1 VKTMIR
7 TLTLALPV
15 VLLGLGTGCTVGPD
29 YVAPEVDAPLNWRFE
44 AGEAAELANIE
55 WWRQFDDPVLDELIQ
70 EALEQN
76 YDVRIA
82 AARVQEFA
90 ARIGL
95 TESEGLPQI
104 GYGGDFGAD
113 QFSRE
118 TPGGVPA
125 GIDRTNQFYSATLNV
140 GWELDIWGRIRRAS
154 EAARADLL
162 TADEGRRTVIL
173 TLVSAVATTYI
184 ELLSL
189 DKQLEI
195 AERTLSTRLESL
207 RLFEVQRDG
216 GVVSDLEVAQIRSE
230 YEQAAVQV
238 PRIEELIG
246 LQENLISVLLGRNPG
261 PIARGRSFDDLPKP
275 PIPGGLPSDLLT
287 RRPDIRAAEQVLVAA
302 NARVGVAE
310 AEFFPRIALT
320 GFFGFASDDLG
331 NLFQSSANIWS
342 IGGQLAGPIF
352 TGGALESQLEAT
364 EAIRRQALIGYIQSI
379 QISFREVEDALISN
393 RKTREQLEALG
404 RQVAAL
410 EEYSRLARERYD
422 NGYVS
427 FIEVLDAERRLFD
440 AELVEVGTDN
450 AVYAAL
456 IDVYKSMGGGWVLHA
471 EAVADAADETI
482 LHGEPGQA
490 PPESNTGDGGP
501 TPGVMRR

>member
-1 VKTMIR
+1 MTR
-7 TLTLALPV
+7 TLAFALV
-15 VLLGLGTGCTVGPD
+15 GLVTGCTVGPD
-29 YVAPEVDAPLNWRFE
+29 YVAPVVETPLNWRFE
-44 AGEAAELANIE
+44 AGEAAELANVE

-82 AARVQEFA
+82 AARVEEFA

-104 GYGGDFGAD
+104 GYGGDAGVD
-113 QFSRE
+113 QLSRE
-118 TPGGVPA
+118 TPTGVPP
-125 GIDRTNQFYSATLNV
+125 GVDRTNEFYSATLNF

-154 EAARADLL
+154 EAARAELL

-173 TLVSAVATTYI
+173 SLVSAVATSYI

-195 AERTLSTRLESL
+195 AERTLQTRYESL

-238 PRIEELIG
+238 PRFEEQIA
-246 LQENLISVLLGRNPG
+246 LQENLISVLLGRHPG
-261 PIARGRSFDDLPKP
+261 AITRGRTFVDLPKP

-320 GFFGFASDDLG
+320 GFLGFASDDLG
-331 NLFQSSANIWS
+331 NLAQSTANIWS

-364 EAIRRQALIGYIQSI
+364 EAVRRQALIGYIQTI
-379 QISFREVEDALISN
+379 QISLREVEDALVSS

-404 RQVAAL
+404 RQVASL
-410 EEYSRLARERYD
+410 EEYARLARERYD

-440 AELVEVGTDN
+440 AELIEVGTEN

-456 IDVYKSMGGGWVLHA
+456 VDVYKSMGGGWVLRA
-471 EAVADAADETI
+471 ETVADAADESI
-482 LHGEPGQA
+482 YHEDPSDAPIEGPGEMA
-490 PPESNTGDGGP
+490 P

>member
-1 VKTMIR
+1 MKAMIR
-7 TLTLALPV
+7 SLALGAA
-15 VLLGLGTGCTVGPD
+15 VLLTGCTVGPD
-29 YVAPEVDAPLNWRFE
+29 YVPPEVEAPLNWRFE

-55 WWRQFDDPVLDELIQ
+55 WWRQFEDPALDALID
-70 EALEQN
+70 EALANN
-76 YDVRIA
+76 YDIRIA
-82 AARVQEFA
+82 AARVEEFA

-95 TESEGLPQI
+95 TEAEGLPQI
-104 GYGGDFGAD
+104 GYGGDAGVD
-113 QFSRE
+113 QLSRE
-118 TPGGVPA
+118 TATGVPPGA
-125 GIDRTNQFYSATLNV
+125 DRTNEFYSATINV

-173 TLVSAVATTYI
+173 TLVSAVATSYI

-189 DKQLEI
+189 DKQLVV
-195 AERTLSTRLESL
+195 AERTLETRYESL

-230 YEQAAVQV
+230 YELAAVQV
-238 PRIEELIG
+238 PRIEQQIA

-261 PIARGRSFDDLPKP
+261 PIDRGKTFDDMLKP

-331 NLFQSSANIWS
+331 NLFQSSASIWN

-364 EAIRRQALIGYIQSI
+364 EAIRRQALIQYVQSI
-379 QISFREVEDALISN
+379 QIAFREVEDALVSN

-410 EEYSRLARERYD
+410 EEYARLARERYD

-440 AELVEVGTDN
+440 AELQEVGTEN
-450 AVYAAL
+450 LVYAAL

-471 EAVADAADETI
+471 EAVADAADESI
-482 LHGEPGQA
+482 DHEEPTNGPGA
-490 PPESNTGDGGP
+490 VETGDVPP